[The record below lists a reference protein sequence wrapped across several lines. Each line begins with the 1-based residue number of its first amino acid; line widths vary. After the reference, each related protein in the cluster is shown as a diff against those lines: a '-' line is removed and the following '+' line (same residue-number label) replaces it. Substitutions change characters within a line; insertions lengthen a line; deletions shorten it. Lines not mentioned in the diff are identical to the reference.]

1 MIPIIIFK
9 STLTALA
16 VVLSA
21 IAQPALAGFT
31 QGANGNPT
39 HYNGIPIPPMQTI
52 AEARAATEKR
62 LAAIKAEEAK
72 QAAQAAT
79 ELAKRDSSRATAP
92 QELFFTGKPYLEET
106 GQYLFLF
113 RHYDPELARWTTPDP
128 SGFPDRANNY
138 LYCNAPFSGFDTY
151 GLAWGNLDFLWH
163 FYFGLGAPVTLSAIG
178 HLDNVKN
185 LSNSEPNGGAFR
197 FGKQI
202 AKRASEIPQPYN
214 GTFSDSFSNT
224 YDFCS
229 IVWAMGGGTLS
240 GTYEGTM
247 TSTPNSNGLGGT
259 YSYSGIGNLFYRDI
273 FTDSLDLIQRMYGN
287 SNAPEVPTWLVN
299 AANLGGTPFVIY
311 GGWHQTYKDGGTYE

>member
-9 STLTALA
+9 STLTVFAVALA
-16 VVLSA
+16 A
-21 IAQPALAGFT
+21 IVQPALTEFT
-31 QGANGNPT
+31 QDANGNPT
-39 HYNGIPIPPMQTI
+39 HYNGIPIPPMQTV

-79 ELAKRDSSRATAP
+79 KLATRNSTPATAP

-113 RHYDPELARWTTPDP
+113 RHYDPELAWWTTADP
-128 SGFPDRANNY
+128 SGFPDGANNY

-151 GLAWGNLDFLWH
+151 GLAWGNLDFLRH
-163 FYFGLGAPVTLSAIG
+163 FYFGSGAPVTLSDIE

-202 AKRASEIPQPYN
+202 AKRASEIPKPYN

-224 YDFCS
+224 YDFGS
-229 IVWAMGGGTLS
+229 IVLG
-240 GTYEGTM
+240 
-247 TSTPNSNGLGGT
+247 NGRRH
-259 YSYSGIGNLFYRDI
+259 S
-273 FTDSLDLIQRMYGN
+273 
-287 SNAPEVPTWLVN
+287 
-299 AANLGGTPFVIY
+299 
-311 GGWHQTYKDGGTYE
+311 